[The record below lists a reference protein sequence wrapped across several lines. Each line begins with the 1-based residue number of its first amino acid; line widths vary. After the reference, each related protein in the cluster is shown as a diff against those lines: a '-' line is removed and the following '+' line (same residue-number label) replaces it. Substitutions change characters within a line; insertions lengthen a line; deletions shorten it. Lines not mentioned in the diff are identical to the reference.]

1 MGNLADTIT
10 NCHVTSWRF
19 DGENSTNGG
28 SMKEFIEYIA
38 KQLVDQPENV
48 VIEEETKDEMLVLK
62 LKVAQ
67 PDIGK
72 VIGKRGRT
80 AFALRTLVAAVG
92 KKSGKKV
99 ALEIV
104 D

>member
-1 MGNLADTIT
+1 
-10 NCHVTSWRF
+10 
-19 DGENSTNGG
+19 
-28 SMKEFIEYIA
+28 MKDFVEYIA
-38 KQLVDQPENV
+38 KQLVDQPEQV
-48 VIEEETKDEMLVLK
+48 FIDEESTDEKLILK

-92 KKSGKKV
+92 KKMGKKV
-99 ALEIV
+99 SLEV
-104 D
+104 MD

>member
-1 MGNLADTIT
+1 MQDD
-10 NCHVTSWRF
+10 R
-19 DGENSTNGG
+19 
-28 SMKEFIEYIA
+28 
-38 KQLVDQPENV
+38 
-48 VIEEETKDEMLVLK
+48 LVLK

-72 VIGKRGRT
+72 VIGKKGRT

-99 ALEIV
+99 SLEIV
-104 D
+104 G

>member
-1 MGNLADTIT
+1 
-10 NCHVTSWRF
+10 
-19 DGENSTNGG
+19 
-28 SMKEFIEYIA
+28 MKEFIEYIA
-38 KQLVDQPENV
+38 KMLVDQPDSV
-48 VIEEETKDEMLVLK
+48 TVEEEAADDKIILK

-72 VIGKRGRT
+72 IIGKKGRT

-92 KKSGKKV
+92 KKTGKKV
-99 ALEIV
+99 RLEIL

>member
-1 MGNLADTIT
+1 
-10 NCHVTSWRF
+10 
-19 DGENSTNGG
+19 
-28 SMKEFIEYIA
+28 MKDFVEYIA
-38 KQLVDQPENV
+38 KQLVDQPDLV
-48 VIEEETKDEMLVLK
+48 VIEEEKRDDKLILK

-92 KKSGKKV
+92 KKMGKKV
-99 ALEIV
+99 SLEVV

>member
-1 MGNLADTIT
+1 
-10 NCHVTSWRF
+10 
-19 DGENSTNGG
+19 
-28 SMKEFIEYIA
+28 MKEFIEYIA

-48 VIEEETKDEMLVLK
+48 VIEEEAHDEKLILK

-72 VIGKRGRT
+72 IIGKKGRT

-92 KKSGKKV
+92 KKGGRKV
-99 ALEIV
+99 SLEV
-104 D
+104 LD

>member
-1 MGNLADTIT
+1 
-10 NCHVTSWRF
+10 
-19 DGENSTNGG
+19 
-28 SMKEFIEYIA
+28 MKEFIEYIA
-38 KQLVDQPENV
+38 KHLVDQPDNV
-48 VIEEETKDEMLVLK
+48 VIEEENNDDKLVLK

-72 VIGKRGRT
+72 VIGKKGRT
-80 AFALRTLVAAVG
+80 AFALRTLAAAVG

-99 ALEIV
+99 SLEVV